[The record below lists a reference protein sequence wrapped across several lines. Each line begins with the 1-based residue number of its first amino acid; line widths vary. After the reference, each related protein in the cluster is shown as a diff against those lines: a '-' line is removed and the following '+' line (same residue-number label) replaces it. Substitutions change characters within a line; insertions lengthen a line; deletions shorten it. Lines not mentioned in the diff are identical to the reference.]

1 MNVGRNR
8 EGKRRVKQEKLSK
21 KEKKRGTLTSST
33 WPLGIH
39 LNSLE
44 LENEF

>member
-21 KEKKRGTLTSST
+21 KEKKKGDVDLFNVAARDSS
-33 WPLGIH
+33 
-39 LNSLE
+39 
-44 LENEF
+44 